1 MSAGAVSAVVAGVPG
16 AWRAVNV
23 SSKRG
28 TSGSARSAS
37 LTSVRAVVSFG
48 DRQAL
53 SSAYGFFRVPPS
65 SHNTHRLS
73 KPTRTPVTPRALDAA
88 QPFDFEAK
96 QRRSVEK
103 KRALKIGIVGFG
115 NFGQF
120 LAKRFLVNGH
130 TVIATSRS
138 DYGDV
143 ASKLGVGYF
152 RDPDDFC
159 ETHPDVVIF
168 CTSILSTEATI
179 NAFPIQRLRR
189 NTLVADVLSVKQ
201 FPKQLFLQ
209 RMPDNFDILCLHPMF
224 GPDSGK
230 GSWKDL
236 PLVYDKVRV
245 GEEKSRRERVE
256 RLLSVFQDEGC
267 RMVEM
272 SCEEHDIQAASSQFI
287 THTVGR
293 MLGTMDLAET
303 TINTKGYESL
313 LSLVNNT
320 YNDSFDLYYGLFMYN
335 KNATAEL
342 SRLELAFSQVK
353 AELFDRLHTLIRDDI
368 FDEKTTAIGLV
379 SGNGKVV
386 TNGTVG
392 MEQQTAPSDSSVD
405 RTFKD
410 RLIDQVNQGGSL
422 GGSIDSSGEKK
433 EEKKEEGSPTSR

>member
-1 MSAGAVSAVVAGVPG
+1 MSAATFVVAGASTACASNRHPVKG
-16 AWRAVNV
+16 NA
-23 SSKRG
+23 K
-28 TSGSARSAS
+28 ARSAA
-37 LTSVRAVVSFG
+37 LGARRAVASRG
-48 DRQAL
+48 DVREL
-53 SSAYGFFRVPPS
+53 SSERHASFRASTARVGARRAS
-65 SHNTHRLS
+65 
-73 KPTRTPVTPRALDAA
+73 PVTPRALDAA

-96 QRRSVEK
+96 QRQKVEK
-103 KRALKIGIVGFG
+103 KRTLKIGIVGFG

-120 LAKRFLVNGH
+120 LAKRFIKNGH
-130 TVIATSRS
+130 DVIATSRS
-138 DYGDV
+138 DYGSI
-143 ASKLGVGYF
+143 AAELNVGYY

-159 ETHPDVVIF
+159 EMHPDVVIF

-179 NAFPIQRLRR
+179 NAFPMQRLRR

-209 RMPDNFDILCLHPMF
+209 RMPENFDILCLHPMF

-256 RLLSVFQDEGC
+256 RLLSVFEDEGC

-293 MLGTMDLAET
+293 MLGTMELGET

-353 AELFDRLHTLIRDDI
+353 AQLFDRLHTLIRDDI
-368 FDEKTTAIGLV
+368 FDEASVPTGLR
-379 SGNGKVV
+379 SGNGKAR
-386 TNGTVG
+386 NGGGGDTPA
-392 MEQQTAPSDSSVD
+392 EE

-410 RLIDQVNQGGSL
+410 RLIDQVNSGGSL
-422 GGSIDSSGEKK
+422 GGSTDENERGDKSAR
-433 EEKKEEGSPTSR
+433 EEGAASR

>member
-1 MSAGAVSAVVAGVPG
+1 M
-16 AWRAVNV
+16 
-23 SSKRG
+23 
-28 TSGSARSAS
+28 T
-37 LTSVRAVVSFG
+37 
-48 DRQAL
+48 
-53 SSAYGFFRVPPS
+53 
-65 SHNTHRLS
+65 
-73 KPTRTPVTPRALDAA
+73 TPRALDAA
-88 QPFDFEAK
+88 QPFDFEA
-96 QRRSVEK
+96 RARSEVE
-103 KRALKIGIVGFG
+103 RERTLKIGIVGFG

-120 LAKRFLVNGH
+120 LAKRFVSCGH
-130 TVIATSRS
+130 DVIATSRS
-138 DYGDV
+138 DYREV
-143 ASKLGVGYF
+143 AGGLGVGYY

-159 ETHPDVVIF
+159 EMHPDVVIF
-168 CTSILSTEATI
+168 ATSILSTEATI
-179 NAFPIQRLRR
+179 NAFPVQRLRR

-209 RMPDNFDILCLHPMF
+209 RLPKDFDILCLHPMF

-245 GEEKSRRERVE
+245 GDDADRRERVE
-256 RLLSVFQDEGC
+256 RLLGVFEKEGC

-272 SCEEHDIQAASSQFI
+272 SCEEHDVQAASSQFI

-293 MLGTMDLAET
+293 MLGTMELGET

-313 LSLVNNT
+313 LSLRDNT

-368 FDEKTTAIGLV
+368 FDEP
-379 SGNGKVV
+379 
-386 TNGTVG
+386 TNRGG
-392 MEQQTAPSDSSVD
+392 GRGAANAANASEEASDEENRAASKD

-410 RLIDQVNQGGSL
+410 RLIDQVNSAGTIGGSVDEKEKR
-422 GGSIDSSGEKK
+422 GGGGERRS
-433 EEKKEEGSPTSR
+433 EAEEGAEAKGR